1 MSLRLYY
8 WLIGLLALSSL
19 SAQTP
24 QEPQE
29 TFPAILEPI
38 HHAVILPMIVNARVV
53 SLPFKLG
60 DSFRKGD
67 ILIKFENEQIISN
80 LKKAEAILQKAKEDY
95 KVKKDLAADRLVS
108 KLELLDSAANLATAE
123 SDYVAAKQLMAESQ
137 IRAPYDGK
145 IANVSIHIFEI
156 PPRDKPVL
164 EIFNDKTL
172 IVNLL
177 VPSRYLNV
185 IHIGQPMY
193 VRIND
198 THEIDKAVI
207 TRISPI
213 VNAASGTVRIEA
225 DLDNTNGHLKS
236 GMSSVAA
243 FNRAALEEKEGS
255 FGQIME
261 ELKKEEH

>member
-1 MSLRLYY
+1 MRVRLHY

-19 SAQTP
+19 AAQTP

-145 IANVSIHIFEI
+145 IANVSIHLFEI

-177 VPSRYLNV
+177 VPSRYLKT

-193 VRIND
+193 VFIND
-198 THEIDKAVI
+198 THEIVEAVI

-213 VNAASGTVRIEA
+213 VNAASGTVKIEA
-225 DLDNTNGHLKS
+225 DMDNTNGHLKS
-236 GMSSVAA
+236 GMSSLAA
-243 FNRAALEEKEGS
+243 FSPTAFTEKEGS
-255 FGQIME
+255 FGQIIE
-261 ELKKEEH
+261 EMKKEGH